1 MNQINLGGANGISGL
16 VTSVTRSYASPSI
29 QELESSPAHRAG
41 KKAKK
46 REDEDTVT
54 FRSNSTLNVEQHE
67 RQSHHLSQIL
77 EKQSSIQVTGT
88 HLEVLSEEGDERT
101 IKRADGMQQLLHRD
115 TSLAVNIHTPACES
129 PPAVLYA
136 RIANRN
142 VPARFKTPPGR

>member
-1 MNQINLGGANGISGL
+1 

-54 FRSNSTLNVEQHE
+54 FRSNSTMNVEQHE

-101 IKRADGMQQLLHRD
+101 IKRADGMQQLLHSPSEKRYRYEHQED
-115 TSLAVNIHTPACES
+115 SLSARRYS
-129 PPAVLYA
+129 PGLKGKMT
-136 RIANRN
+136 RAN
-142 VPARFKTPPGR
+142 